1 MVSAFLVILLI
12 ATVVLVFLN
21 LVFGVMAANDVK
33 KSSCANTDSFAKSAH
48 KYAMI
53 SAIISGVGVFLVI
66 AAVLVYVFT
75 SRHELASQAGGYI
88 SSFGRPVSTTSV

>member
-21 LVFGVMAANDVK
+21 LVFGAMAANDVK
-33 KSSCANTDSFAKSAH
+33 KSSCANTDAFAKSAH

-53 SAIISGVGVFLVI
+53 SAIISGVGVFMVI
-66 AAVLVYVFT
+66 AAVLVYVFS
-75 SRHELASQAGGYI
+75 SRHELAAQTGSYI
-88 SSFGRPVSTTSV
+88 SSFGKPTMASV